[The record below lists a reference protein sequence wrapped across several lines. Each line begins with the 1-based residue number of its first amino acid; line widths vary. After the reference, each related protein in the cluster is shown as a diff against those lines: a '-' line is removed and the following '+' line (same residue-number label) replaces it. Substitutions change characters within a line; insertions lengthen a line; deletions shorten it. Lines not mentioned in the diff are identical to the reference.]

1 MRAKRN
7 YSYAKGARLINGII
21 KDTLNQMANHVNES
35 IQRGIDNKR
44 DVNGKPFKPLSTE
57 STLPIRNFRG
67 QGFTPLDTMKSQR
80 ARKLRNTKIKRATL
94 NKLAS
99 KIFMNTEYGVYHNEG
114 FTTGSKSM
122 IPNKKVPARN
132 WFGIPKDMAAGGK
145 SYENFIRLALF
156 QIKRSLL
163 K

>member
-21 KDTLNQMANHVNES
+21 KNTLNQMANHVNES

-44 DVNGKPFKPLSTE
+44 DVNGKPFDALSVE
-57 STLPIRNFRG
+57 STLPIRNYRR
-67 QGFTPLDTMKSQR
+67 QGFTPLDTMKSKS
-80 ARKLRNTKIKRATL
+80 AKKLRNTKIKRATQ

-99 KIFMNTEYGVYHNEG
+99 KILMTTEYGVYHNEG
-114 FTTGSKSM
+114 FDTDPDSM